1 MANMTSAGGNGVL
14 EDPVYEARG
23 LTKRFGAIVACEDV
37 DVKIR
42 RGRLTAIVGDNGAG
56 KSTVVKM
63 MTGVTSPDS
72 GTLILNQREIKLS
85 NPLDARLLGIEAVY
99 QELGL
104 APNLDVVSNVFLG
117 RELTRPF
124 AGLPFLQFLDTARM
138 KELTLAELKRLNV
151 KIPRAFGVPVG
162 TMSGGQRQAVAVA
175 RAAHWTS
182 SVLFMDEPTA
192 ALGPQESRAVLEL
205 IQRVLADGVAVVMVS
220 HILPLVLQLA
230 DHVIVMRQGRKVADV
245 TGAVSAEEL
254 IKLIVGA

>member
-1 MANMTSAGGNGVL
+1 MTATGTRDPSAAV
-14 EDPVYEARG
+14 VYQGTG
-23 LTKRFGAIVACEDV
+23 LTKRFGAVLACENV
-37 DVKIR
+37 DITIR
-42 RGRLTAIVGDNGAG
+42 RGQLTAIVGDNGAG

-63 MTGVTSPDS
+63 MTGVITPDA
-72 GTLILNQREIKLS
+72 GTLNLNGSSIRLS
-85 NPLDARLLGIEAVY
+85 NPLDARLLGVEAVY

-117 RELTRPF
+117 RELTRPV
-124 AGLPFLQFLDTARM
+124 AGLKFIQRLDTARM
-138 KELTLAELKRLNV
+138 KELTIAELARLNV
-151 KIPRAFGVPVG
+151 KIPRPYGVPVG

-220 HILPLVLQLA
+220 HILPHVLQLA
-230 DHVIVMRQGRKVADV
+230 DHVVVMRQGRKVADISESV
-245 TGAVSAEEL
+245 TAEEL